1 MNQNFDTCASF
12 HINNGAFFGRFVR
25 LDKVL
30 SDIFTHRAY
39 SPTAAGILAESTALA
54 ALLSGIIKYDGLFT
68 FQTKSDGPVGMIVV
82 DVSSDGTIRASAN
95 YDEDRINAAKAL
107 RKTEALDEASPHFLG
122 NGYLAFTFDQGN
134 GTQIYQGVV
143 DIRGKTLADCAMRY
157 FQQSEQI
164 ETHLK
169 LYLQKPA
176 EGQTN
181 WKAAGILL
189 QKLPEKGGK
198 IDNETDIAEAWNE
211 AVIFLD
217 SLRSDEVFNP
227 ELSSRDILHRLFHAH
242 DLQTEIIRHYQF
254 GCRCSRD
261 KLQNILQAMKP
272 EEIDSLAEKGKIVA
286 ECSFCGQKYSF
297 EKGELLKQ

>member
-1 MNQNFDTCASF
+1 MLNQNFDTCASF

-107 RKTEALDEASPHFLG
+107 RKTEALDEATPHFLG
-122 NGYLAFTFDQGN
+122 NGYLAFTVDQGN

-143 DIRGKTLADCAMRY
+143 DIRGKTLADCAIRY

-242 DLQTEIIRHYQF
+242 DLQTEIIRHYNF
-254 GCRCSRD
+254 GCSC
-261 KLQNILQAMKP
+261 
-272 EEIDSLAEKGKIVA
+272 
-286 ECSFCGQKYSF
+286 
-297 EKGELLKQ
+297 

>member
-39 SPTAAGILAESTALA
+39 SPTTAGILAESTALA

-107 RKTEALDEASPHFLG
+107 RKTEALDEATPHFLG
-122 NGYLAFTFDQGN
+122 NGYLAFTVDQGN

-242 DLQTEIIRHYQF
+242 DLQTEIIRHYKF

-261 KLQNILQAMKP
+261 KLQNILQSMKP